1 MRKYI
6 SFVKIFISLNPLR
19 VLFFILLLPCIIFTL
34 SSNIFEDY
42 KYEIHTIFE
51 YGGEDRYVIKSDT
64 STQFRYVKLSEDDR
78 IENGYIIIKEVS
90 ELFILY
96 AMMTG
101 IFTIIY
107 IISCFNDNWDI
118 TTLYRK
124 YYIKQISIH
133 KDTDFIYYVLNKK
146 VIKKIPNDQD
156 GLYFHS
162 SSTDIGYCI
171 DDYRDNKTILDDF
184 NGTRMEIREN
194 SLNEIL
200 S

>member
-34 SSNIFEDY
+34 SSNIFKDY
-42 KYEIHTIFE
+42 KYKIHTIFE
-51 YGGEDRYVIKSDT
+51 YGGEDRYVIKGDT
-64 STQFRYVKLSEDDR
+64 SSQFRYVKLSEDDR
-78 IENGYIIIKEVS
+78 IEDGYIILNEVND
-90 ELFILY
+90 LYIIY
-96 AMMTG
+96 AMATI
-101 IFTIIY
+101 IFIIIY
-107 IISCFNDNWDI
+107 IISCSETWDI
-118 TTLYRK
+118 DILYRR
-124 YYIKQISIH
+124 YYMKQISIH

-146 VIKKIPNDQD
+146 VINKIPNNQN

-171 DDYRDNKTILDDF
+171 DDYRRSKNILDDF

-200 S
+200 SE